1 MTAESMYQRCVD
13 LPQITGRGQNE
24 GEFIMGQP
32 LPDRDFMAFY
42 AARFDEVRVF
52 VRSQCADEAIVDNV
66 VHHTFIAALGA
77 WPKIGLSDNPTEWLT
92 KTARTKLSHVL
103 KRTAARNGL
112 R

>member
-1 MTAESMYQRCVD
+1 
-13 LPQITGRGQNE
+13 
-24 GEFIMGQP
+24 MGQS

-42 AARFDEVRVF
+42 AARFDEVRGF
-52 VRSQCADEAIVDNV
+52 VRAQCADEAIVDNV

-92 KTARTKLSHVL
+92 RTARTKLSHVL
-103 KRTAARNGL
+103 KRTAARNEQ

>member
-1 MTAESMYQRCVD
+1 MYQQRVN
-13 LPQITGRGQNE
+13 LPHIYWAGEKRGGIT
-24 GEFIMGQP
+24 MGQP

-77 WPKIGLSDNPTEWLT
+77 WPKIGLSDHPTEWLT
-92 KTARTKLSHVL
+92 RTARTKLSHVL

>member
-1 MTAESMYQRCVD
+1 
-13 LPQITGRGQNE
+13 
-24 GEFIMGQP
+24 MGQP

-52 VRSQCADEAIVDNV
+52 VRAQCADEAIVDNV

>member
-1 MTAESMYQRCVD
+1 
-13 LPQITGRGQNE
+13 
-24 GEFIMGQP
+24 MGQP

-42 AARFDEVRVF
+42 AARFDEVRGF
-52 VRSQCADEAIVDNV
+52 VRAQCADEAIVDNV